1 MYNFCTLFNTK
12 YLSRGLALYHSLKNV
27 CNDFHLYIFAFDD
40 QTYAILNKLQLPDT
54 TIISLSQFEDKDLLS
69 VKSGRT
75 ITEYCWTATPAT
87 IYYVIKNFDVE
98 SCTYIDADIY
108 FYLSPKIIFDELGDN
123 SILITEHR
131 FSREYRKEEKLN
143 GRYCVQFIT
152 FKNDEYGLGALIW
165 WKNQCINWCYNRIE
179 NGKFGDQKYLDD
191 WTTRFKKVHVLQH
204 LGCGL
209 AGWNISQYKFYKV
222 NDDFYGLEKK
232 SGLRFDVVFYH
243 FHYIRY
249 YTNGKLQLGARI
261 ISESAK
267 EYFYRPYLKEL
278 DEIKQ
283 KIVKINPQIDPHGT
297 EEQVYNWKTP
307 LSYLKRKIIGTHNVY
322 KLEDFS
328 KQ

>member
-1 MYNFCTLFNTK
+1 MWKVVLTLM
-12 YLSRGLALYHSLKNV
+12 
-27 CNDFHLYIFAFDD
+27 
-40 QTYAILNKLQLPDT
+40 P
-54 TIISLSQFEDKDLLS
+54 
-69 VKSGRT
+69 
-75 ITEYCWTATPAT
+75 
-87 IYYVIKNFDVE
+87 
-98 SCTYIDADIY
+98 
-108 FYLSPKIIFDELGDN
+108 IFDELGDN

>member
-27 CNDFHLYIFAFDD
+27 CNDFHLYIFTFDD
-40 QTYAILNKLQLPDT
+40 
-54 TIISLSQFEDKDLLS
+54 
-69 VKSGRT
+69 
-75 ITEYCWTATPAT
+75 
-87 IYYVIKNFDVE
+87 
-98 SCTYIDADIY
+98 
-108 FYLSPKIIFDELGDN
+108 LGDN

-232 SGLRFDVVFYH
+232 SGLRF
-243 FHYIRY
+243 
-249 YTNGKLQLGARI
+249 
-261 ISESAK
+261 
-267 EYFYRPYLKEL
+267 
-278 DEIKQ
+278 
-283 KIVKINPQIDPHGT
+283 
-297 EEQVYNWKTP
+297 
-307 LSYLKRKIIGTHNVY
+307 
-322 KLEDFS
+322 
-328 KQ
+328 